1 MKNDFNKKALKKLF
15 VILLILASSM
25 TAQPKISKIASMPG
39 AFSRMGFGPRGI
51 AMGNA
56 LSSVSEGNL
65 TSYYNP
71 ALSVMQSNAHLQ
83 ASYSALTFDRHLN
96 FVGFTKKFNLG
107 HNKKTGKPISSAGLS
122 IGIINS
128 GVSNISGRDN
138 QGFSTGDLST
148 SENQFFASI
157 SKKFGDKISAGISM
171 KFYYYK
177 LYEKMTATSFGL
189 DLGLLYRATENLNF
203 SLVVVDVNSSYKWDS
218 SSLYD
223 LYGRTSNDDFP
234 WLAKFGTSYY
244 LKSFKTLIAV
254 EYERSSVKT
263 NYLRGGV
270 EYSPVE
276 KLFLRAGID
285 RLNISNFD
293 EPALFSFGF
302 EYTHTLLGLEMGMN
316 YAFVIEHYSTGNR
329 HVIGIILNL

>member
-1 MKNDFNKKALKKLF
+1 MKKLF
-15 VILLILASSM
+15 ITLIIAVSTI
-25 TAQPKISKIASMPG
+25 TAQPKISELASMPG

-51 AMGNA
+51 ALGNA
-56 LSSVSEGNL
+56 LSSVTEGNL

-71 ALSVMQSNAHLQ
+71 ALSVWQNSAHLQ
-83 ASYSALTFDRHLN
+83 ASYSALSFDRHLN

-107 HNKKTGKPISSAGLS
+107 HDKKTGKPRSSAGLC

-148 SENQFFASI
+148 SENQFFAAI
-157 SKKFGDKISAGISM
+157 SKKLGNKISAGISM

-177 LYEKMTATSFGL
+177 LYEKMTATSLGL
-189 DLGLLYRATENLNF
+189 DLGLLYNASENLNISF
-203 SLVVVDVNSSYKWDS
+203 VVADINSSYKWDS

-234 WLAKFGTSYY
+234 WLAKLGASYN
-244 LKSFKTLIAV
+244 LKSYKTLIAV

-270 EYSPVE
+270 EYNPVE
-276 KLFLRAGID
+276 KLFLRAGVD

-302 EYTHTLLGLEMGMN
+302 EYSHTLLGLEMGMN
-316 YAFVIEHYSTGNR
+316 YAFVIEPYSTGNR
-329 HVIGIILNL
+329 HVIGLILNL